1 MTRESCCI
9 MALRTAERGWI
20 LVMGHQQ
27 QQAILQAMPACRKIP
42 LSRSIYSWD
51 TGKQSQGESTVQPL
65 LHRYLGQGAWKVQEI
80 PRCTDRNMWGH
91 FRYSQTSC
99 LASPCHWSSLMG
111 PVSRLLALGKCLGHP
126 KVSSRLQ
133 KLILAFWVSP
143 QPKIRFA
150 QGCSQSLHIPASAAG
165 SREKACFNSALL
177 AWGQA
182 TP

>member
-1 MTRESCCI
+1 M
-9 MALRTAERGWI
+9 
-20 LVMGHQQ
+20 
-27 QQAILQAMPACRKIP
+27 
-42 LSRSIYSWD
+42 
-51 TGKQSQGESTVQPL
+51 
-65 LHRYLGQGAWKVQEI
+65 AWKVQEI

-111 PVSRLLALGKCLGHP
+111 PVSHLLALSKCLGHP

-150 QGCSQSLHIPASAAG
+150 QGCSQSLHLPAG
-165 SREKACFNSALL
+165 SRERACFNSALL

-182 TP
+182 PQLYCNFSLPHAAVTTQHYKNIPRWFSSSTPRSSINYSPYSLSETDLVWTTDVTGWRVQVNHTI